1 MSFQDR
7 LRKAREY
14 RGMTQQQVADLMKI
28 DKSTYCGYETGK
40 RQPDVQKIKQ
50 LAIILGISG
59 DDLLETNGV
68 TPTNEMSKRI
78 QAALQDANI
87 SYGELSTRTGI
98 PKSALQRY
106 ATGETE
112 KIPTDR
118 LIKIALA
125 LGVSPLTLA
134 DFDTASEIIAMD
146 IGRKGVENGIECK
159 KAPAENDKR
168 EINDD
173 DIKFALFGGDGEI
186 TDAMYDEVRQFA
198 AFVKSREA
206 QKKKEP
212 K

>member
-1 MSFQDR
+1 MS
-7 LRKAREY
+7 
-14 RGMTQQQVADLMKI
+14 
-28 DKSTYCGYETGK
+28 
-40 RQPDVQKIKQ
+40 
-50 LAIILGISG
+50 
-59 DDLLETNGV
+59 
-68 TPTNEMSKRI
+68 EMSKRI

-118 LIKIALA
+118 LIKISLA

-134 DFDTASEIIAMD
+134 DFDTASEIITMD
-146 IGRKGVENGIECK
+146 ISRKDVENGIECK

-168 EINDD
+168 EVNDE

-198 AFVKSREA
+198 AFVKNREA